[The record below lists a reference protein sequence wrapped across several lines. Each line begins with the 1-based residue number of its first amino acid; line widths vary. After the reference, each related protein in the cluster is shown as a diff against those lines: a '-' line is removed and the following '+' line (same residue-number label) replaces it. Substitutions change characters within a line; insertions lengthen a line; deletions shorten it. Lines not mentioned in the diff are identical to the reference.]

1 MVELKLH
8 LRTLPDGTVVLD
20 LGMGFRI
27 VFGLLATI
35 LSMGILGSGTT
46 SLFSMVALAL
56 LVIGALYQEQWTFDP
71 GEERIVARH
80 GLLLLARRKTWDFGE
95 IESVEYT
102 HYRAG
107 TVPGSD
113 QPDPPGSAAGD
124 DPARLSREA
133 MASVGFGRGGRGGH
147 AFQRHFLRYSLVTT
161 EGARIRI
168 EMRRVR
174 DWNSDLN
181 LPRSVAQAVQVP
193 LVESPL

>member
-8 LRTLPDGTVVLD
+8 LRTLPDGTVILD

-27 VFGLLATI
+27 VFGLLATV
-35 LSMGILGSGTT
+35 LSMGILGSGTPGT
-46 SLFSMVALAL
+46 FSLVALAL
-56 LVIGALYQEQWTFDP
+56 LVVGALYQEQWSFDP
-71 GEERIVARH
+71 RERMIVSRH
-80 GLLLLARRKTWDFGE
+80 GLLILARRKRWSFDE

-113 QPDPPGSAAGD
+113 QPDPPGSGAGN
-124 DPARLSREA
+124 DPAQASREA
-133 MASVGFGRGGRGGH
+133 MASIGMGRGGRMSH
-147 AFQRHFLRYSLVTT
+147 AFQRHFLRYSLVTHD
-161 EGARIRI
+161 GARLRI

-174 DWNSDLN
+174 DWDADVT
-181 LPRSVAQAVQVP
+181 LPRTVAQALQVP